1 VGDGDIGTT
10 AATATAAATFLKL
23 FDVFRE
29 LTGMVALTIDL
40 FLDEVGLQFGDAGF
54 VLLTEV
60 LELRGQFAGGGW
72 GLRG

>member
-1 VGDGDIGTT
+1 MGDGDIGTT
-10 AATATAAATFLKL
+10 AATAAATFLKL

-29 LTGMVALTIDL
+29 LTGMAALTIDL

-54 VLLTEV
+54 VLLAEV

-72 GLRG
+72 RLRG